1 MWIWRERSLCY
12 LGCQCWSC
20 FSHPFTFWILC
31 LLRWSR
37 GRFRFH
43 RRKRTW
49 QVITLSHNRLTF
61 LPNDFPRTAG
71 LEPSDRVFGM
81 DFLVGKKNHHFQM
94 TSWHLWGTTTWNKR
108 KGFLVGERFSK
119 KHTHFPQQ
127 IGGGSW
133 HVRVSCFEGSFQ
145 YWSPFLQDEISMK
158 QYFHD
163 FSCLAWFWALISLM
177 GLRKAIRYVDLSY
190 NQLTTVPTALMQA
203 SRPLP
208 EFLGI
213 FGQGQT
219 TFFFF
224 DFSGL
229 ACKNIPTMPGYFFGI
244 HSDLSDLK
252 HFFFAQSHSDFSL
265 ICDKS
270 CNWPNMYVSPCFLMG
285 VTYQPST
292 SEPEIS
298 EPSRELR
305 ELNLSH
311 NRLTTLPEKYEPGT
325 EGVKLQL
332 PVTELSWC
340 WVGW

>member
-1 MWIWRERSLCY
+1 M
-12 LGCQCWSC
+12 
-20 FSHPFTFWILC
+20 ILSFDIFDGAKESNQIC
-31 LLRWSR
+31 
-37 GRFRFH
+37 GPVIQPVDHGPDRFDASF
-43 RRKRTW
+43 
-49 QVITLSHNRLTF
+49 
-61 LPNDFPRTAG
+61 A
-71 LEPSDRVFGM
+71 PSPRVFG
-81 DFLVGKKNHHFQM
+81 N
-94 TSWHLWGTTTWNKR
+94 
-108 KGFLVGERFSK
+108 
-119 KHTHFPQQ
+119 
-127 IGGGSW
+127 
-133 HVRVSCFEGSFQ
+133 
-145 YWSPFLQDEISMK
+145 
-158 QYFHD
+158 
-163 FSCLAWFWALISLM
+163 FWA
-177 GLRKAIRYVDLSY
+177 GA
-190 NQLTTVPTALMQA
+190 NH
-203 SRPLP
+203 
-208 EFLGI
+208 
-213 FGQGQT
+213 
-219 TFFFF
+219 FFFF

-332 PVTELSWC
+332 PVTELS
-340 WVGW
+340 